1 MTAGKRAFD
10 LVVSILLLALLWP
23 LLAALMLVLLAVEGR
38 PVFYIAERMRT
49 PHEAFGLI
57 KLRTMRP
64 AAYGTRATGV
74 TGGDKSARMS
84 RLHRLLRRSR
94 ADELPQLW
102 NVIRGDISLVGPR
115 PPLRI
120 YVDAFPALYERVL
133 RSRPGITGLASLR
146 YHATEER
153 LLAACRSPEETDAVY
168 RRRCVP
174 RKAALDMLYQRHASV
189 GLDLWILAQTMRAV
203 LRRRDGR
210 MLREAPAHS
219 TRRVPANRD

>member
-1 MTAGKRAFD
+1 MTRAKRLFD
-10 LVVSILLLALLWP
+10 LAVALLLLALLWP
-23 LLAALMLVLLAVEGR
+23 VLLVLILLLLAFEGR
-38 PVFYIAERMRT
+38 PVFYVAERMRT
-49 PHEAFGLI
+49 PHEPFGLI

-84 RLHRLLRRSR
+84 RLHRLLRRCR

-115 PPLRI
+115 PPLRV
-120 YVDAFPALYERVL
+120 YVEAFPELYAQVL

-153 LLAACRSPEETDAVY
+153 LLSACRSAEETDAVY

-174 RKAALDMLYQRHASV
+174 RKARLDLVYQRHATPCF
-189 GLDLWILAQTMRAV
+189 DLWLLVQTARTVLPQRRSARAV
-203 LRRRDGR
+203 G
-210 MLREAPAHS
+210 PP
-219 TRRVPANRD
+219 RRVPAKGD

>member
-1 MTAGKRAFD
+1 MTPAKRALD
-10 LVVSILLLALLWP
+10 LAVAVLLLALLWP
-23 LLAALMLVLLAVEGR
+23 VLAALVLLLLIKEGR
-38 PVFYIAERMRT
+38 PVFYVAERMRT

-74 TGGDKSARMS
+74 TGGDKSDRMS
-84 RLHRLLRRSR
+84 GLHRALRRSR

-115 PPLRI
+115 PPLRV
-120 YVDAFPALYERVL
+120 YVEAFPEIYARVL

-153 LLAACRSPEETDAVY
+153 LLSACGSAAETDAVY

-174 RKAALDMLYQRHASV
+174 RKAALDLIYQRHA
-189 GLDLWILAQTMRAV
+189 GPCYDLKLIAATAAGVFLSRA
-203 LRRRDGR
+203 GR
-210 MLREAPAHS
+210 FRPVARS
-219 TRRVPANRD
+219 RRVPATHD